1 MTKPEPT
8 YPPSPTG
15 VDESILKP
23 GAAFKRE
30 VTKVALGIILF
41 AIVYVLLF
49 TTAATLALFSAV
61 AGISLI
67 IVKPMLLTIM
77 LGAGLVGLGGMVF
90 FFLIKFIFNRKKID
104 TSNLIEVTAS
114 EQPGLFNFVRKL
126 SEETGTQFPKK
137 IFLSPEVNASVFYNT
152 GFWSM
157 LLPTR
162 KNLQIGLGLVNS
174 LNVSEFKAVVAHE
187 FGHFS
192 QRSMKLGSY
201 VYNVN
206 RIIYDML
213 YENEGYGK
221 TIDAWANM
229 SGFFALF
236 ARITI
241 AIVSGIQWIL
251 QKVYQIVNK
260 SYMGLS
266 RQMEFHADAVSAY
279 VTGSDHLVTALC
291 RLEFADVCYQKLFD
305 CYEDWFAEHIKPANI
320 YKHHSE
326 VMRQFALKHDILM
339 DGNMMHLDLL
349 SMTRFNR
356 SRLNIKNQWA
366 SHPSLPERA
375 LQLEKLAIPSE
386 RVADSVWNI
395 FQHPDQLQQRMT
407 EHVYKKVT
415 FKEQPITLDL
425 SDFVQKFQQRIN
437 DKTLNPAFK
446 GFFDLRH
453 VSRFEIQEVIE
464 STKSASEDEFEH
476 IFSEDRVAI
485 PGRIRAMEEDIETV
499 KAISAKKSGIKTF
512 DFDGVKYS
520 VKEAQ
525 KALSQLEADLKDANK
540 ELVEL
545 DKEAFKYFYTTA
557 KTKNQ
562 GESIIE
568 GYEALFAAEDSFKQD
583 IDSVQ
588 NLYSYFNAL
597 FQGAMTAEQA
607 YRNKLPLE
615 KGASALKLR
624 LKEMLKEPA
633 YLDLCSSEQETMLA
647 SFVSR
652 QQDYF
657 TADGINERG
666 HNLLYNVLNQYI
678 YMVSEYTFRAKKRIL
693 DKMASE
699 YVETAA

>member
-1 MTKPEPT
+1 MTKIDPT
-8 YPPSPTG
+8 YPPSPSG
-15 VDESILKP
+15 VDASILKP
-23 GAAFKRE
+23 GAAFKNE

-49 TTAATLALFSAV
+49 TIAATLALFSAL

-67 IVKPMLLTIM
+67 IFKPMWLTIM

-90 FFLIKFIFNRKKID
+90 FFLIKFVFNRKKMD
-104 TSNLIEVTAS
+104 TSNLIEATAS
-114 EQPGLFNFVRKL
+114 EQPELFNFVRKL

-152 GFWSM
+152 SFWSM

-162 KNLQIGLGLVNS
+162 KNLQIGLGLVNA
-174 LNVSEFKAVVAHE
+174 LNVSEFKAVIAHE

-192 QRSMKLGSY
+192 QQSMKLGSY

-229 SGFFALF
+229 SGIFALF

-241 AIVSGIQWIL
+241 GIVSGIQWIL
-251 QKVYQIVNK
+251 RKVYQVVNK

-266 RQMEFHADAVSAY
+266 RQMEFHADAISAY

-291 RLEFADVCYQKLFD
+291 RLEFADVCYQNLFD
-305 CYEDWFAEHIKPANI
+305 CYEDWYAEHVKPANL
-320 YKHHSE
+320 YEHHTE
-326 VMRQFALKHDILM
+326 VMRQFALKHDIPM
-339 DGNMMHLDLL
+339 EGSMMHLDLE
-349 SMTRFNR
+349 SMNRFNR

-366 SHPSLPERA
+366 SHPGLAERA
-375 LQLEKLAIPSE
+375 HQLDQLAIPSE

-395 FQHPDQLQQRMT
+395 FHEPDRLQQQMT
-407 EHVYKKVT
+407 EHVYKKVS
-415 FKEQPITLDL
+415 FKEQPVVLDAT
-425 SDFVQKFQQRIN
+425 SFVKKFQQRIN
-437 DKTLNPAFK
+437 DRTLNPAFK

-453 VSRFEIQEVIE
+453 VSRFEIQDVIE
-464 STKSASEDEFEH
+464 KTNAGSTNDFGH

-485 PGRIRAMEEDIETV
+485 PGRIRAMEADIETV
-499 KAISAKKSGIKTF
+499 KAIRAKKSGVKTF

-520 VKEAQ
+520 TKEAQ
-525 KALSQLEADLKDANK
+525 KALSQLETDLNK
-540 ELVEL
+540 AKEKLVEL
-545 DKEAFKYFYTTA
+545 DKEAFKFFYNTA
-557 KTKNQ
+557 KSKDQ
-562 GESIIE
+562 SESIIK
-568 GYEALFAAEDSFKQD
+568 GYEALFAAEDRFNED

-597 FQGAMTAEQA
+597 FQGTMAPQQA

-615 KGASALKLR
+615 KGASALKQR
-624 LKEMLKEPA
+624 LKEMIEKTE
-633 YLDLCSSEQETMLA
+633 YQELCSPEQKNMLD

-652 QQDYF
+652 HLDYF
-657 TADGINERG
+657 TAEGIYERG
-666 HNLLYNVLNQYI
+666 HNLLYNVLNQYV
-678 YMVSEYTFRAKKRIL
+678 YMVSEHTFRLKKRVL
-693 DKMASE
+693 DEMASHVDE
-699 YVETAA
+699 PSA